1 MNPGASAK
9 SSEATSYIMGPYDMV
24 IFGVIVIFSV
34 AILGVCCHKDSL
46 NDDDDDREEKRKF

>member
-9 SSEATSYIMGPYDMV
+9 SSEAISYIMGPYDMM

-34 AILGVCCHKDSL
+34 AILGVCHKDSL
-46 NDDDDDREEKRKF
+46 NDDDDDKEEKRKF